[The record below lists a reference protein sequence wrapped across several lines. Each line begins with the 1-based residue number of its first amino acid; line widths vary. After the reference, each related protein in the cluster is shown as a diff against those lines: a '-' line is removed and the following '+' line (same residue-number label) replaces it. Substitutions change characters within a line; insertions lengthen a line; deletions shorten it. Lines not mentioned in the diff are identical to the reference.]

1 MKKHYERFVK
11 ELADKNSD
19 ERDFTLV
26 DDIVVAYLLKIE
38 KLDDELSLFT
48 RLVKYWDKDILQ
60 RITSTCFSYHEY
72 ISKASEILEEQKH
85 KEKLKSQITSFWN
98 WTYKNKVFF
107 EDNLKDEYSD
117 FLNSIT
123 FLTTYINNL
132 KDNEDY
138 LTLIAERTNNNSFLI
153 EYLDRF
159 NDPDDVK
166 IVARIYKAGASRSVP
181 EYPKNT
187 ITSLVKKM
195 YEIKDPK
202 TKKIANEICL
212 QHYRLAPGLYVELRN
227 LYKQY
232 NTETNSKG

>member
-1 MKKHYERFVK
+1 
-11 ELADKNSD
+11 
-19 ERDFTLV
+19 
-26 DDIVVAYLLKIE
+26 
-38 KLDDELSLFT
+38 
-48 RLVKYWDKDILQ
+48 
-60 RITSTCFSYHEY
+60 
-72 ISKASEILEEQKH
+72 
-85 KEKLKSQITSFWN
+85 
-98 WTYKNKVFF
+98 
-107 EDNLKDEYSD
+107 
-117 FLNSIT
+117 
-123 FLTTYINNL
+123 
-132 KDNEDY
+132 